1 MNNKAKLNIALP
13 LIVVTAIVLGMAIG
27 FKLREGTRPAG
38 GFIDNTAPSSLNEIV
53 RIIDKN
59 YVDKID
65 ANAVKND
72 AVNSFLHQLDAYSS
86 YLTPLE
92 AQVFNEEMQGNF
104 KGIGIDYEKINDTLH
119 ILSITENSPAERSG
133 MLVGDHI
140 IKLNDI
146 DVTFTHQPGFDF
158 RTTLREQIKK
168 SNNLNFT
175 ISRNNQIKQI
185 PVTASIVP
193 LPSVNVAH
201 MLNAH
206 TGLIKLGKFSETSY
220 VEFMTSAD
228 SLIKSGMKNLII
240 DLRGNAGGLMEQA
253 NQIAGEFFPA
263 NTLIFST
270 EDRTGKKEF
279 RTIRDGILKDLKLA
293 VLVDESTASSSEI
306 FAGAMQDYDRAIIAG
321 KQTYGKALVQ
331 NLFRLTNGGAIRISV
346 ARYFTPLG
354 RNIQIN
360 HNGADTSAKKQE
372 YTTKLGKKLH
382 AFSGIQPDILI
393 ATDSLA
399 YPEEVREFY
408 VKGLLSQHVY
418 KYFIAHQNEL
428 KKYASPQEFSQ
439 NFNKDDTNI
448 WKGIVDFGS
457 MHGYDFAH
465 LNNTAKQELLNT
477 FNAFLGRQ
485 IWHNPGYFIV
495 SNYNDPVVLKTAAL
509 LNQ

>member
-1 MNNKAKLNIALP
+1 MNKKAKLNIALP
-13 LIVVTAIVLGMAIG
+13 LIVTVSIILGMSIG

-38 GFIDNTAPSSLNEIV
+38 GFIDNTAPSSMAEIV

-65 ANAVKND
+65 ADAIKND
-72 AVNSFLHQLDAYSS
+72 AVNSFLKQLDPYSS

-119 ILSITENSPAERSG
+119 ILSMTENSPAEKSG

-140 IKLNDI
+140 IKLNGI
-146 DVTFTHQPGFDF
+146 DVTFINQPGFDF

-175 ISRNNQIKQI
+175 ISRNNQIKEIQ
-185 PVTASIVP
+185 VTASIVP
-193 LPSVNVAH
+193 LPSVNVAY
-201 MLNAH
+201 MLNASS
-206 TGLIKLGKFSETSY
+206 GLIKLGKFSETSY
-220 VEFMTSAD
+220 VEFMTSSD
-228 SLIKSGMKNLII
+228 SLIKAGMKNLII

-270 EDRTGKKEF
+270 EDREGKKEF
-279 RTIRDGILKDLKLA
+279 KTIRDGILKDVKLA

-306 FAGAMQDYDRAIIAG
+306 FAGAMQDYDRAIISG

-346 ARYFTPLG
+346 ARNFTPLG

-360 HNGADTSAKKQE
+360 HTADTSDKKKE
-372 YTTKLGKKLH
+372 YITKSGKKLY
-382 AFSGIQPDILI
+382 AYSGIQPDVLI
-393 ATDSLA
+393 GTDSLA

-428 KKYASPQEFSQ
+428 KKYTSPQDFSA

-448 WKGIVDFGS
+448 LQGIVDFAA
-457 MHGYDFAH
+457 MHGYEFSN
-465 LNNTAKQELLNT
+465 LNEVAKQELLNT

-495 SNYNDPVVLKTAAL
+495 NNYNDPVVLKTAEL
-509 LNQ
+509 LN